1 MRPDMPDDAFVNAAS
16 YATSFEANLACSLLR
31 SSGLESMVVNDLPG
45 CRGPVLIRV
54 RESEVEEARRLLT
67 VQPSSHTRSDVHTF
81 VRVGLVAGC
90 TAGAVA
96 GRMVNAVY
104 EGALGGTIAGMGL
117 GAVLYWIRRRL

>member
-1 MRPDMPDDAFVNAAS
+1 MQMPDDALVNAAS

-31 SSGLESMVVNDLPG
+31 SSGIECIVANDLPG

-54 RESEVEEARRLLT
+54 RKSEAEEARRLLT
-67 VQPSSHTRSDVHTF
+67 VQPNRTRSDVHAF
-81 VRVGLVAGC
+81 LRVGLVAGC

-104 EGALGGTIAGMGL
+104 EGALAGTIVGMAL
-117 GAVLYWIRRRL
+117 GAVLYWIRRRP